1 MKNPGTAAVISA
13 VIPGLG
19 QFYKAQG
26 RCCFFNDVLIF
37 QHLLC

>member
-19 QFYKAQG
+19 QFYKG
-26 RCCFFNDVLIF
+26 RADVVFLTM
-37 QHLLC
+37 C